1 MDIAQKIVLTP
12 QLKDGNFAYPMAELP
27 VTNMQHFETGICC
40 SGIL

>member
-1 MDIAQKIVLTP
+1 MDISQKIVHTP
-12 QLKDGNFAYPMAELP
+12 QLKDGHFAYPMAELP